1 MSRSFPFIQ
10 RRGFAL
16 HFRIAVPGDLRAL
29 IGLTEVTKA
38 LKTSDKRVAAPAA
51 LAYAAHVKRAY
62 SLAREATVEM
72 DEDKLKALMAETKL
86 RLRLD
91 ERDDLHAEELDAQR
105 TQHRADLAQLRL
117 KTENDTLRRL
127 LAAPRPVQVVSPAPV
142 LPAAPGPQPRASS
155 PQLSKVVGA
164 FLAGFPKKKAAAMF
178 KKHGAVLPLMLDV
191 VGDKPVHDLRQ
202 TDLNRF
208 FALVQKLPPRWSDL
222 CRQRGIK
229 PAVLAEEVHIKTMA
243 PKTFEDT
250 YKACVRSFLRDAR
263 VQWQDEGF
271 PVTLTTEGISYSGT
285 RKPGENKQRGF
296 TDNELVRLFGG
307 EEMKLFAAQRDLE
320 NQFWLPQIGLHT
332 GARVNE
338 ICQLNPQIDI
348 RQEVDSGIWHFMFDQ
363 DTDGDERITKSVKN
377 ETSKRKVPIHS
388 RLLSLGL
395 LGYVDRVKAS
405 GAKLLFPAW
414 KPSRGRASSAGE
426 KWFRDFIVKA
436 GLRDDTA
443 GARLVGM
450 HAFRSTL
457 LERAFNSTPPLD
469 ATSITGHAGKVD
481 AVVRNYQG
489 ELSLTNKQ
497 QILEAIDFG
506 I

>member
-10 RRGFAL
+10 RRGFTL
-16 HFRIAVPGDLRAL
+16 TFRIAVPADLRDL
-29 IGLTEVTKA
+29 VGLSEVTKT
-38 LKTSDKRVAAPAA
+38 LKTGDKSVAAPLA
-51 LAYAAHVKRAY
+51 LIYAARVKRAY
-62 SLAREATVEM
+62 SAVRESAADM
-72 DEDKLKALMAETKL
+72 DEEKLKNLTVATKLKL
-86 RLRLD
+86 RLDRIEDTYTD
-91 ERDDLHAEELDAQR
+91 ELAAQNTR
-105 TQHRADLAQLRL
+105 HRAEIARLRL
-117 KTENDTLRRL
+117 EVENMSLKQR
-127 LAAPRPVQVVSPAPV
+127 LAAPERIQVGSPAPTSSAA
-142 LPAAPGPQPRASS
+142 PAAQPRATS

-164 FLAGFPKKKAAAMF
+164 FLAGFPKKKAAPMF

-191 VGDKPVHDLRQ
+191 IGDKPVHDLRQ
-202 TDLNRF
+202 ADLNRF
-208 FALVQKLPPRWSDL
+208 FVVVQKLPPRWSDL
-222 CRQRGIK
+222 CRQRSIK

-243 PKTFEDT
+243 SKTFEDT
-250 YKACVRSFLRDAR
+250 YKACVRSFLKDAR

-285 RKPGENKQRGF
+285 RKAGENKQRGF
-296 TDNELVRLFGG
+296 TDSELARLFGG
-307 EEMKLFAAQRDLE
+307 EEMKLFATERNLE
-320 NQFWLPQIGLHT
+320 NQYWLPQIGLHT

-348 RQEVDSGIWHFMFDQ
+348 CQEASSGIWYFLFDK
-363 DTDGDERITKSVKN
+363 DTDGDERIIKSVKN

-405 GAKLLFPAW
+405 GSKLLFPAW
-414 KPSRGRASSAGE
+414 KPSRGRASSVGE
-426 KWFRDFIVKA
+426 KWFRDFIVEA
-436 GLRDDTA
+436 GLRDDTV

-457 LERAFNSTPPLD
+457 LERAFNATPPLD
-469 ATSITGHAGKVD
+469 ATSITGHAGKAD

-497 QILEAIDFG
+497 QILEAIRFG
-506 I
+506 V